1 MIKIITLAY
10 YLLKFHEVYRMKKLT
25 LPILSALALGL
36 ASSSVFAIDGTI
48 TINGVVTDETCTL
61 TGDGPGAAGSKALT
75 LTLDTVPKSAFTVP
89 NAVAA
94 KKSFNL
100 QLKNAQGTGG
110 CDAAT
115 NKSLKGLYLSPLA
128 AADLDATNKTLL
140 VNKAVNLA
148 TVTNPAFVQ
157 ILTDTDVAVDLAA
170 AWGAQAKSA
179 VTGLA
184 ADGTGIA
191 TMSYKAQYFSKTGTV
206 DAQNVSAV
214 VNYTLQ
220 YN

>member
-1 MIKIITLAY
+1 
-10 YLLKFHEVYRMKKLT
+10 MKKLT

-75 LTLDTVPKSAFTVP
+75 LTLDTVPKSAFTAP

-94 KKSFNL
+94 NKSFTL
-100 QLKNAQGTGG
+100 QLKNAAGTAG

-115 NKSLKGLYLSPLA
+115 NKALKGLYLSALNPG
-128 AADLDATNKTLL
+128 DLDATNKTLL
-140 VNKAVNLA
+140 VNKAGGTTSAAELA
-148 TVTNPAFVQ
+148 FIQ
-157 ILTDTDVAVDLAA
+157 ILTEGGLAVDLSASA
-170 AWGAQAKSA
+170 TAQLKSP

-191 TMSYKAQYFSKTGTV
+191 TMKYQAQYFSKTGTV
-206 DAQNVSAV
+206 AAQNVSAV

>member
-1 MIKIITLAY
+1 
-10 YLLKFHEVYRMKKLT
+10 MKKLT

-36 ASSSVFAIDGTI
+36 ASSSVFAADGTI

-75 LTLDTVPKSAFTVP
+75 LTLDTVPKSTFTAA
-89 NAVAA
+89 NKVAA
-94 KKSFNL
+94 KKSFSL

-115 NKSLKGLYLSPLA
+115 NKSLKGLYLSALA
-128 AADLDATNKTLL
+128 AADLDATDKTLL
-140 VNKAVNLA
+140 VNKAA
-148 TVTNPAFVQ
+148 GASTAEPAFVQ
-157 ILTDTDVAVDLAA
+157 ILTDADTVDDLAA
-170 AWGAQAKSA
+170 AWGTQAKSA
-179 VTGLA
+179 VTGLDA
-184 ADGTGIA
+184 SGVGIA

>member
-1 MIKIITLAY
+1 
-10 YLLKFHEVYRMKKLT
+10 MKKLT

-75 LTLDTVPKSAFTVP
+75 LTLDTVPKSAFNAP
-89 NAVAA
+89 NAFAA

-140 VNKAVNLA
+140 VNKAVNPA

>member
-36 ASSSVFAIDGTI
+36 ASSSVFAADGKI

-61 TGDGPGAAGSKALT
+61 TGESAGSAGAKDLI
-75 LTLDTVPKSAFTVP
+75 LTLDTVPKSAFTAP

-94 KKSFNL
+94 KKSFSI
-100 QLKNAQGTGG
+100 QLKNAAGTGG

-115 NKSLKGLYLSPLA
+115 NKSLKGLYLSPIA
-128 AADLDATNKTLL
+128 AGDLDTTNKTLL
-140 VNKAVNLA
+140 VNKAVNPA

-170 AWGAQAKSA
+170 AWGSQAKSA
-179 VTGLA
+179 VTGLDA
-184 ADGTGIA
+184 SGAGIA
-191 TMSYKAQYFSKTGTV
+191 TMSYKAQYFSKTGNV
-206 DAQNVSAV
+206 DAQSVSAS

>member
-1 MIKIITLAY
+1 
-10 YLLKFHEVYRMKKLT
+10 MKKLT
-25 LPILSALALGL
+25 LSALSAVTLSLACT
-36 ASSSVFAIDGTI
+36 SVFAVDGTI

-61 TGDGPGAAGSKALT
+61 TGTGPGATGSKNLT
-75 LTLDTVPKSAFTVP
+75 LTLDTVPKSTFTAT
-89 NAVAA
+89 NKVAA

-100 QLKNAQGTGG
+100 ELKNAAGTGG

-115 NKSLKGLYLSPLA
+115 NKALKGLYLSAIA
-128 AADLDATNKTLL
+128 AADLDTADKTLL
-140 VNKAVNLA
+140 VNKAANA
-148 TVTNPAFVQ
+148 STANPAFIQ
-157 ILTDTDVAVDLAA
+157 LLTDTDVVVDLAA
-170 AWGAQAKSA
+170 PWGTQAKSA
-179 VTGLA
+179 VAGLA

-191 TMSYKAQYFSKTGTV
+191 TMLYKAQYASVSGTV

>member
-1 MIKIITLAY
+1 M
-10 YLLKFHEVYRMKKLT
+10 
-25 LPILSALALGL
+25 
-36 ASSSVFAIDGTI
+36 
-48 TINGVVTDETCTL
+48 
-61 TGDGPGAAGSKALT
+61 
-75 LTLDTVPKSAFTVP
+75 PKSAFTAP

-128 AADLDATNKTLL
+128 AADLDATDKTLL
-140 VNKAVNLA
+140 VNKAA
-148 TVTNPAFVQ
+148 GASTAEPAFVQ
-157 ILTDTDVAVDLAA
+157 ILTDADTVVDLAA
-170 AWGAQAKSA
+170 AWGTQAKSA
-179 VTGLA
+179 VTGLDA
-184 ADGTGIA
+184 SGVGIA

-206 DAQNVSAV
+206 DAQSVSAS

>member
-1 MIKIITLAY
+1 
-10 YLLKFHEVYRMKKLT
+10 MKKLT

-36 ASSSVFAIDGTI
+36 ASSSVFAVDGQI

-61 TGDGPGAAGSKALT
+61 TGDGPGASGSKNLI
-75 LTLDTVPKSAFTVP
+75 LTLDTVPKSTFTAP

-94 KKSFNL
+94 KKSFSL
-100 QLKNAQGTGG
+100 QLKNAAGTGG
-110 CDAAT
+110 CGAAT
-115 NKSLKGLYLSPLA
+115 NKALKGLYLKTA
-128 AADLDATNKTLL
+128 APADDLDTTNKTLL
-140 VNKAVNLA
+140 VNKAVDPA

-170 AWGAQAKSA
+170 AWGTQAKSA